1 MQRRTLVV
9 DDEAADCELI
19 HEVLSSTGIDT
30 LTLSSSAE
38 AEPYIRDE
46 KFSALPFD
54 LRMPPPDGLEL
65 TRKARSPGINQ
76 TTPIILVS
84 DDQSTAA
91 VSQGF
96 AAGASFFLYKPID
109 KARLLKLVRATQG
122 AIEHERRRFRRVSLQ
137 SKVRIDSEKGEWEG
151 ETIDVSLNGLLV
163 KGSRSLPAGSPV
175 HVSLYLASETRPVVG
190 FGSVVRVLGGN
201 RMGIQLNRLTMTES
215 GRLQDFLLPL
225 ILQQGPDVRHM
236 SAQS

>member
-38 AEPYIRDE
+38 AEPFLRDE
-46 KFSALPFD
+46 KFSALLFD
-54 LRMPPPDGLEL
+54 LRMPSPDGLEL
-65 TRKARSPGINQ
+65 TRKARSAGINQ
-76 TTPIILVS
+76 MTPIILVS

-109 KARLLKLVRATQG
+109 KPRLLKLVRATQG
-122 AIEHERRRFRRVSLQ
+122 AVEHERRRFRRVSLQ

-151 ETIDVSLNGLLV
+151 ETIDISLNGMLV
-163 KGSRSLPAGSPV
+163 KGPRSIPAGSPV
-175 HVSLYLASETRPVVG
+175 HVSLYLPPEARPVVG

-201 RMGIQLNRLTMTES
+201 RMGIQLNRLTMAES
-215 GRLQDFLLPL
+215 GRLQEFLLPL
-225 ILQQGPDVRHM
+225 ILRDRPEVNPV
-236 SAQS
+236 SL